1 MRATRLVR
9 LGLPPF
15 FAAAAALLFC
25 PPTVSAQQEI
35 WNYNCSSH
43 SPVWEGRV
51 TAMDCTPSNGAP
63 QSGEITQPFLVNG
76 GEVVSC
82 SSGWAHLPDLM
93 GKECGPAPM
102 R

>member
-1 MRATRLVR
+1 MKATRLVR

-25 PPTVSAQQEI
+25 PPTVSAQEM
-35 WNYNCSSH
+35 WSYNCSSH

-51 TAMDCTPSNGAP
+51 TALECTASDGAP
-63 QSGEITQPFLVNG
+63 MSGEITLPFRVNG
-76 GEVVSC
+76 GEIVSC
-82 SSGWAHLPDLM
+82 SSGWAHLPDVM

-102 R
+102 Q

>member
-1 MRATRLVR
+1 MKATRLVR

-25 PPTVSAQQEI
+25 PPTVSAQEV
-35 WNYNCSSH
+35 WSYTCSSH

-51 TAMDCTPSNGAP
+51 TAMECTASNGAP
-63 QSGEITQPFLVNG
+63 ESGEITQPFLVNG
-76 GEVVSC
+76 VEVMSC

-93 GKECGPAPM
+93 GKECAAAPM
-102 R
+102 Q